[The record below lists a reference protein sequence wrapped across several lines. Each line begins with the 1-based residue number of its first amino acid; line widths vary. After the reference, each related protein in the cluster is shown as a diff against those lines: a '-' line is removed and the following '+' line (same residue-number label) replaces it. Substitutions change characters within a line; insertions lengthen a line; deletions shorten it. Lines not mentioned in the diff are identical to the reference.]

1 MLCTDIFSY
10 VFLPSPYAVIRGLC
24 ELVKKYLCSRVHS
37 NSSMKAPVSSERKQ
51 TKKEMGEIRELKHPS
66 IAHSAARTGGC
77 ELVHIAVEGSKRL

>member
-1 MLCTDIFSY
+1 
-10 VFLPSPYAVIRGLC
+10 
-24 ELVKKYLCSRVHS
+24 
-37 NSSMKAPVSSERKQ
+37 MKAPVSSERKQ